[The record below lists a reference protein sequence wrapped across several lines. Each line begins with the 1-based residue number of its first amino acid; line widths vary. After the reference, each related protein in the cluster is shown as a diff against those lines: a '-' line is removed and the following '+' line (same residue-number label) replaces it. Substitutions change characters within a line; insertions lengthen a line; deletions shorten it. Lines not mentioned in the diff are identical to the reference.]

1 MKKVSIAVIGCGR
14 IGQMHAKN
22 IQLHEQTNLVCIYDP
37 NEEFAK
43 KVSNDLN
50 VLAVENVDD
59 IFNNNDIDAVL
70 ISSPTNTHID
80 FIERSLYEINMCI
93 CRGRYKNSINII
105 IVKNIINIF
114 HSKYV

>member
-43 KVSNDLN
+43 KISNDLS
-50 VLAVENVDD
+50 VLAVKSVDD

-70 ISSPTNTHID
+70 ISSPTNTPVSYTHLRAH
-80 FIERSLYEINMCI
+80 ETQ
-93 CRGRYKNSINII
+93 
-105 IVKNIINIF
+105 
-114 HSKYV
+114 

>member
-22 IQLHEQTNLVCIYDP
+22 IQLHEQTNLICIYDP

-50 VLAVENVDD
+50 VLAVEN
-59 IFNNNDIDAVL
+59 AVSYTHL
-70 ISSPTNTHID
+70 TLPTTV
-80 FIERSLYEINMCI
+80 
-93 CRGRYKNSINII
+93 
-105 IVKNIINIF
+105 IV
-114 HSKYV
+114 

>member
-50 VLAVENVDD
+50 VLAVKMLT
-59 IFNNNDIDAVL
+59 IFLTIMILMLFLYLPQQIHIL
-70 ISSPTNTHID
+70 IS
-80 FIERSLYEINMCI
+80 
-93 CRGRYKNSINII
+93 
-105 IVKNIINIF
+105 
-114 HSKYV
+114 

>member
-50 VLAVENVDD
+50 VLAVEMLK
-59 IFNNNDIDAVL
+59 IFLTIMILMLFLYLPQQIHIL
-70 ISSPTNTHID
+70 IS
-80 FIERSLYEINMCI
+80 
-93 CRGRYKNSINII
+93 
-105 IVKNIINIF
+105 
-114 HSKYV
+114 